1 MSIEDE
7 LLREFECQSIASAFR
22 PMTASERREERRR
35 KDKRERILKIQ
46 DQFAD
51 VWESGNRPKTRE
63 EAVAMLTPMAG
74 YVLSLLFNML
84 SRRVIEWL
92 WDRYT
97 AAEGR
102 GEFAS
107 VTVSAENVA

>member
-1 MSIEDE
+1 MNITDE
-7 LLREFECQSIASAFR
+7 LLREFDCLPVASSLLTTPA
-22 PMTASERREERRR
+22 ARRAE
-35 KDKRERILKIQ
+35 KKREQKRLKIVAVQ
-46 DQFAD
+46 DKFAD
-51 VWESGNRPKTRE
+51 LWDSENRPKTKQ
-63 EAVAMLTPMAG
+63 EAVALLTPMAG

-97 AAEGR
+97 AAESR